1 MASGRLGTAG
11 RVTGKTSKAKQYAS
25 HKQAPQGTLSVKEL
39 SKDLE
44 KAKQNEVLLK
54 TRIRAVSDNEFWRR
68 ELHVCSITMSV

>member
-11 RVTGKTSKAKQYAS
+11 RVTGKTSKAKQCAS
-25 HKQAPQGTLSVKEL
+25 HKQTSQGTLSVKEL

-54 TRIRAVSDNEFWRR
+54 TKIRAVSDNIDT
-68 ELHVCSITMSV
+68 LNYVTVT